1 MNVLFLA
8 SWYPENEDSRN
19 GLFIWQHARAMAS
32 LPQTKVVLAA
42 ATASTSHRSLTFEQR
57 LIDGVEHWV
66 VRYPAGGTS
75 LMQAWRYLS
84 AWQVLRKQYV
94 QQFGVPDAIL
104 VNVLWRAGLIARLW
118 KARFGWRYSILEHWS
133 GYLLDKP
140 GFNVWWQIQFSRIV
154 ARAAEKVAGV
164 SAALVEGMRTK
175 GMTDQLMVVPNV
187 VDVTFFFPQP
197 QIPRQKH
204 LIHVSNLA
212 NVKNFDFV
220 VEVWQQWRIH
230 HPEAQ
235 LWVAGAISDPAIVPY
250 LHLQGLVFMGFLE
263 PAALA
268 ARYRESY
275 ALLLP
280 SKVETFSIVAAE
292 ALACGTPVLS
302 ALLPALRAFEPMGL
316 VQRALEVELWLN
328 CLHSTAFKEPQI
340 DAVAIRHLYA
350 LEAVS
355 SPLNRLL
362 TYERI

>member
-1 MNVLFLA
+1 
-8 SWYPENEDSRN
+8 
-19 GLFIWQHARAMAS
+19 
-32 LPQTKVVLAA
+32 
-42 ATASTSHRSLTFEQR
+42 
-57 LIDGVEHWV
+57 
-66 VRYPAGGTS
+66 
-75 LMQAWRYLS
+75 
-84 AWQVLRKQYV
+84 
-94 QQFGVPDAIL
+94 
-104 VNVLWRAGLIARLW
+104 
-118 KARFGWRYSILEHWS
+118 
-133 GYLLDKP
+133 
-140 GFNVWWQIQFSRIV
+140 
-154 ARAAEKVAGV
+154 
-164 SAALVEGMRTK
+164 
-175 GMTDQLMVVPNV
+175 
-187 VDVTFFFPQP
+187 
-197 QIPRQKH
+197 
-204 LIHVSNLA
+204 LA

-235 LWVAGAISDPAIVPY
+235 LWVAGAISDTAIVPY